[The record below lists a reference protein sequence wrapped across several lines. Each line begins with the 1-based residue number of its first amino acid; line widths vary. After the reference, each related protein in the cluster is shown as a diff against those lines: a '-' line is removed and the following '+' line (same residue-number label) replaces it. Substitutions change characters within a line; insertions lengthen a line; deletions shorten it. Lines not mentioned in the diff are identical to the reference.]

1 MMAAVAIAAY
11 ILLIIH
17 FARVDARAAAEQPED
32 DEPVYDITTTAEQ
45 ADFVAEQVREL
56 ETLQG
61 LLTDLQT
68 ASPDLIRVLR
78 LSWMDAGGEHEH
90 EIFMDGSTCTE
101 YMIAIIERE
110 TQQQRSSCAMHCQA
124 LAARTR
130 RVRNGAQND
139 V

>member
-1 MMAAVAIAAY
+1 MAAAVAIAAY

-17 FARVDARAAAEQPED
+17 FARVDARAAAEQPD
-32 DEPVYDITTTAEQ
+32 DDTPVYDITTTAEQ
-45 ADFVAEQVREL
+45 AAFVAEQVRQL
-56 ETLQG
+56 ETLEN

-78 LSWMDAGGEHEH
+78 LSWLDAGGEHEH

>member
-1 MMAAVAIAAY
+1 MAAAVAIAAY
-11 ILLIIH
+11 IILIIY

-32 DEPVYDITTTAEQ
+32 DTPVYDITTTAEQ
-45 ADFVAEQVREL
+45 AAFVAEQVREL
-56 ETLQG
+56 ETLQD

-78 LSWMDAGGEHEH
+78 LSWLDAGGEHEH

-139 V
+139 A

>member
-32 DEPVYDITTTAEQ
+32 EPVYDITTTAEQ
-45 ADFVAEQVREL
+45 AAFVAQQVREL

-78 LSWMDAGGEHEH
+78 LSWLDAGGEHEH

>member
-17 FARVDARAAAEQPED
+17 FARVDARAAAEQPD
-32 DEPVYDITTTAEQ
+32 DEQPVYDITTTAEQ
-45 ADFVAEQVREL
+45 AAFVAEQVREL
-56 ETLQG
+56 ETLEG

-78 LSWMDAGGEHEH
+78 LSWLDAGGEHEH

>member
-32 DEPVYDITTTAEQ
+32 EPPVYDITTTAEQ
-45 ADFVAEQVREL
+45 AAFVAEQVREL
-56 ETLQG
+56 ETLEG

-78 LSWMDAGGEHEH
+78 LSWLDAGGEHEH

-124 LAARTR
+124 LASRTR